1 MATTP
6 VRRTLSALIGAVVG
20 YLVWLGA
27 TAIIAAT
34 TPVRFWVLS
43 GAIVLVALTSIAVAL
58 AVRHKHTLKA
68 AAFWS
73 APVLPILFSVYL
85 LVVVVT

>member
-1 MATTP
+1 MSTTP

-20 YLVWLGA
+20 YLAWLGA

-34 TPVRFWVLS
+34 TPVRYWVVS
-43 GAIVLVALTSIAVAL
+43 GAIVLVALTSITVAF
-58 AVRHKHTLKA
+58 AIRHKHTLKA
-68 AAFWS
+68 PAFWS

-85 LVVVVT
+85 LFVVVT